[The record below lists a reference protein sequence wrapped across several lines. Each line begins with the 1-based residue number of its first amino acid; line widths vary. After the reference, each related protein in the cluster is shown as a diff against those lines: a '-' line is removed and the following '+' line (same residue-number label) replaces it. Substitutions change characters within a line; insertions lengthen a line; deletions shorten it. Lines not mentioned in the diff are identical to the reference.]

1 MTVLADAHQDRR
13 LTGRASDMV
22 SAVAMDYPPR
32 QRYEAVTG
40 ARSAEFRAIMV
51 PAEIPADGDAV
62 KSTPN
67 ARERLRTKCPRPC
80 SSHRSRPQFHRPSL
94 LRACGSSDRAA
105 DIINSVAVERRARW
119 QCRRDAGIG
128 RLLHEPIVDR
138 EAGIAATDEFT
149 AIFWIRARDFLRV
162 AP

>member
-67 ARERLRTKCPRPC
+67 ARERLRTNV
-80 SSHRSRPQFHRPSL
+80 HGLAHL
-94 LRACGSSDRAA
+94 
-105 DIINSVAVERRARW
+105 
-119 QCRRDAGIG
+119 IG
-128 RLLHEPIVDR
+128 RGLNFIGHHCCVHV
-138 EAGIAATDEFT
+138 AALTGPRT
-149 AIFWIRARDFLRV
+149 
-162 AP
+162 